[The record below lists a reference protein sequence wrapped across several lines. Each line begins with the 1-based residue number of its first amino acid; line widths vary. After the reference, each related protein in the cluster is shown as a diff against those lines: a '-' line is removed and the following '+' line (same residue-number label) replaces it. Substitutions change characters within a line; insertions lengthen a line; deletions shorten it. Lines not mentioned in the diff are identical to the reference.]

1 MTVMVNQNQ
10 LKKNETESIE
20 VENIKERLRYMEHS
34 MKSCN
39 IYLIMVTGGGRRKNM
54 AETIFEE
61 IMTVESTSISEK
73 YL

>member
-1 MTVMVNQNQ
+1 MTLTVNQNQ
-10 LKKNETESIE
+10 LKKNKTEIIE
-20 VENIKERLRYMEHS
+20 VENIKERLRYMEH

-39 IYLIMVTGGGRRKNM
+39 IYLIIVTEGGRRKNM

-61 IMTVESTSISEK
+61 IMTVESTIISEK